1 MSELSDLIARH
12 CHRDTTT
19 TALPRLTLARSG
31 VITRLSAVMYHP
43 ALCVLAQ
50 GRKRIFLGHQE
61 FCYDPNSYLVASA
74 DLPARGQVMEAPCSA
89 LMLALDPGTLAAL
102 LLEMPTVSP
111 QRTPSKAMAVNQLEN
126 DLLDPLLR
134 LLRLLDRPQDIPV
147 LAPLIERE
155 ILYRLLCGP
164 RGEMLRQLA
173 LPGSQLSQVSRAIH
187 LIRQRYDQKI
197 RMDELARA
205 AGMSTTS
212 FHLFPPA
219 FPRHH
224 CHEPTP
230 VSKAHPPARSAPSPD
245 LPGRERRTRQLRRG
259 LRKRFTVQSRVSPA
273 FWRATRPRCDPDTP
287 GAEAAD
293 GRFGD

>member
-111 QRTPSKAMAVNQLEN
+111 QRTPSKAMAVNPLEN

-212 FHLFPPA
+212 FHRHFRAITAMSPLQFQKRIRLQEARRLLISRDVNAALVSFDVGYESASQFSREYRRLFG
-219 FPRHH
+219 
-224 CHEPTP
+224 
-230 VSKAHPPARSAPSPD
+230 AP
-245 LPGRERRTRQLRRG
+245 PGRDAAQTCRVLKPQMGDLAT
-259 LRKRFTVQSRVSPA
+259 SR
-273 FWRATRPRCDPDTP
+273 
-287 GAEAAD
+287 
-293 GRFGD
+293 